1 MTGASEP
8 KRFEHCVGV
17 YHLAN
22 LWAASRSLSTR
33 QVEVVRAAALL
44 HDIQTG
50 PFGHSFQYVMEDNP
64 FEQRFEHTNLAS
76 GVRTRFL
83 QRSAWAASFSGR
95 RFITSDLLGDLAS
108 DVFTAIEGRGAL
120 GPIISGTLD
129 LDNLDNVVRLAFHM
143 GLCGDS
149 DRDLPRSLA
158 PMLEPTDD
166 GLAAPRAAL
175 PLFERWFEIRRELYE
190 YLLLDRGEFAAKAML
205 TLAVERAV
213 AAQLLGPDDW
223 RLTDEE
229 LLENLHDRSVG
240 EHQVIGQLIKRLK
253 VGDLFE
259 CIAVWQSPTVSDYS
273 QLSEALAKRE
283 LEHVIEERLTGAGL
297 HKLRVCVHYILDKK
311 KTCRSIAFRV
321 LKTEE
326 DVIVGH
332 DSSNLLVGVFVENA
346 RATGLTPSERLRACE
361 VIKVVLEGKGLA
373 NISLA
378 PDPLSVPSDDTRLL
392 V

>member
-1 MTGASEP
+1 M
-8 KRFEHCVGV
+8 GV

-22 LWAASRSLSTR
+22 LWAASRSLTTR

-64 FEQRFEHTNLAS
+64 FEQRFEHANLAS

-95 RFITSDLLGDLAS
+95 RFTTNDLLGDLAP
-108 DVFTAIEGRGAL
+108 DVFTAIEGGGAF

-143 GLCGDS
+143 GLCDDS

-158 PMLEPTDD
+158 PLLEPTDD

-240 EHQVIGQLIKRLK
+240 EHQAIGQLIKRLK

-259 CIAVWQSPTVSDYS
+259 CIAVWQSPTINDYS
-273 QLSEALAKRE
+273 QLSEAPAKRE
-283 LEHVIEERLTGAGL
+283 LEHVIEEGLTRAGV
-297 HKLRVCVHYILDKK
+297 HKLRVCLHYILDKK
-311 KTCRSIAFRV
+311 KTCRSLSFRV

-326 DVIVGH
+326 EIIVGH

-346 RATGLTPSERLRACE
+346 RAAGLAPAERQRACE
-361 VIKVVLEGKGLA
+361 VIKTVLEGKGLA

-378 PDPLSVPSDDTRLL
+378 PDPLSVASDDTRLL